1 MKRFL
6 SILLVVV
13 LVSAL
18 FVAAA
23 VTAGAKKS
31 KTQKYLQ
38 LIHPAERA
46 GEDQFVCWVIPW
58 DDVFEQNK
66 QYTFFANVM
75 FGDDINPNNGC
86 AYVNVYSYGNLDAA
100 MSSDFAYLFA
110 FMDFAIANASTH
122 PEPNKWTEYSYT
134 FDPSINLRGASGD
147 KCEAVWISVGFWMA
161 TGTISVLDLGVKD
174 PDTDEI
180 IYYRDFTDG
189 IDYDEPNFRFTADM
203 EEENRGIYWD
213 LLDYKADDKK
223 EESSEEPEPEP
234 ESSEEPEPEPESSEE
249 PEPEPESS
257 EEPEPEPESSE
268 EPEPEPES
276 SEEAKPVDTSEPAAE
291 PSADEQPS
299 QTEPAAS
306 EAPAAS
312 NGPGP
317 VLWIIL
323 GAVAVAIAIA
333 VILILV
339 LRKKKA

>member
-6 SILLVVV
+6 SILLAVV

-31 KTQKYLQ
+31 KNQQYLQ
-38 LIHPAERA
+38 LIHPADRA
-46 GEDQFVCWVIPW
+46 GEDQYVCWVIPW
-58 DDVFEQNK
+58 DDIFEQNK

-86 AYVNVYSYGNLDAA
+86 AYVNVYSYGSIDAA
-100 MSSDFAYLFA
+100 MTSDFAYLFA
-110 FMDFAIANASTH
+110 FMDFAIVNASTH
-122 PEPNKWTEYSYT
+122 PEPNKWAEYSYT

-174 PDTDEI
+174 PDTNEI
-180 IYYRDFTDG
+180 IYYRDFADG

-234 ESSEEPEPEPESSEE
+234 ESSDEPEPEPESSDEPEPEPESSEE

-257 EEPEPEPESSE
+257 EEPEPVASE
-268 EPEPEPES
+268 EP
-276 SEEAKPVDTSEPAAE
+276 SEAAAE

-299 QTEPAAS
+299 QAEPASEPAS
-306 EAPAAS
+306 EAPAES

-339 LRKKKA
+339 LRKKKAA